1 MTSLCV
7 PVTDIFRRNQDEL
20 LPLVNAV
27 SFKDPTD
34 EVFPGKEHM
43 LECSLNVAD
52 PAFERELADAG
63 LLAALQTGR
72 FTSFACDVGPAW
84 AVVGH
89 GKSPNGYPRYLAGTG
104 PMTATDYLEQAQKN
118 VAFLRKQF
126 TGKIKVENLNYF
138 PSGGHE
144 IVCEA
149 EFIARIVRDTGIEL
163 LLDIGHLTISMENL
177 ETTHEEYLDQLPLE
191 TVSEVQISGSNIMNG
206 IWEDTHE
213 VPNQRDFDLLDHLCQ
228 RTSAQYVTLEYYK
241 DDQKLV
247 DAYQKMAKLELLTT
261 P

>member
-1 MTSLCV
+1 
-7 PVTDIFRRNQDEL
+7 
-20 LPLVNAV
+20 
-27 SFKDPTD
+27 
-34 EVFPGKEHM
+34 
-43 LECSLNVAD
+43 
-52 PAFERELADAG
+52 
-63 LLAALQTGR
+63 
-72 FTSFACDVGPAW
+72 
-84 AVVGH
+84 
-89 GKSPNGYPRYLAGTG
+89 
-104 PMTATDYLEQAQKN
+104 MTATDYLEQAQKN